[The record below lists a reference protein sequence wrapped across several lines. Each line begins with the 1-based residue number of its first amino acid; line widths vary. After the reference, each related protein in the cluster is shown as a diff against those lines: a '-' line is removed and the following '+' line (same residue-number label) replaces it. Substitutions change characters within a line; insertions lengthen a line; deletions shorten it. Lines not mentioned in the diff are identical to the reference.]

1 MKQPA
6 TPKAIIHQ
14 KFGSKAHYQVKEVAD
29 VDENLWPGLAMPQ
42 KTKIQ
47 YRCVLKLPDFTV
59 SSETFSRKK
68 DAEHSAAQIA
78 LEKLGIEANE
88 QIPTPEGTF
97 DELIARLNILF
108 TDEFLLSTHPL
119 VGHLRVVLKREG
131 SLFGLVPISAIAI
144 CDSKVNS
151 LCKLIDSRAES
162 DPSLLISLISKAA
175 KASTLLSTR
184 DNGFLIQRLKPVL
197 PKAIEVLVSSQISAS
212 NNIQIEVVRIPVH
225 LNEEVN
231 GFKIHV
237 PKYGYY
243 LDVIAKYLEARDSS
257 HILASRTIGKD
268 PSEMRFYF
276 TAPQCLFSSSA
287 KDAVSATDFEAV
299 VNKRAS
305 YISGQ
310 TIYGDAI
317 LANIGYIWRRRSRLL
332 YEDVSLCIYYR
343 MLLGQLPDGY
353 YKLSREA
360 VLTAELPSSY
370 SCATWRGSV
379 PKDLLSL
386 FCRNHRLY
394 QPVFSIQKVASSQI
408 NNTNSDNTH
417 FLRCEVRILSR
428 REEPLIVCS
437 FPDTYRK
444 EADAIQNSALK
455 VLNWFK
461 VYFAQLYLL
470 GDELHSFGIA
480 PGECFKLYPKAI
492 LEEFS
497 LWTSVFAKSLCNYPK
512 PKRVLENG
520 VVSLDNEGLDSGVI
534 PTVGSVTSVSYEVW
548 LLREGEGGKKYLVEK
563 NEEFEFEVG
572 SGAVICPMELCV
584 TQFSVGQSAKFTVGP
599 PPRAV
604 ILAASHAAP
613 SDLSKIPL
621 QNCWLE
627 YAVKVLRV
635 PTPMKERVETT
646 PFSPPL
652 SKQRVEFAVHHINQS
667 HALSLVDFGC
677 GSRSLWDLL
686 LDQNTC
692 LEKLVGVDFSIK
704 RLTSSAKVLH
714 QKLSR
719 NCAMRACL
727 RSAVLL
733 QLKIKRRK
741 KRSAVPYDGSIMDF
755 DERLCN
761 FDICTCLEVIQEMEE
776 EQAQQ
781 FVDIILSKF
790 CPKILIVST
799 PNYEYNPIFQRSS
812 LPNKEEDPEE
822 REKAGPCKLRN
833 LSHKFEWT
841 RGQFEKW
848 ANDLATKHGYGVEF
862 SGVGGSGDEP
872 GFASQIAVF
881 KEVSS
886 GFIDTKSFRSSYK
899 LVWEWCGGNKE
910 RGD

>member
-1 MKQPA
+1 MVTMKQPA

-14 KFGSKAHYQVKEVAD
+14 KFGSKACYQVEEVAD
-29 VDENLWPGLAMPQ
+29 AAENLCPGLAIPQ
-42 KTKIQ
+42 QTKIQ
-47 YRCVLKLPDFTV
+47 YRCVLKLPDLTV
-59 SSETFSRKK
+59 SSGTFSRKK
-68 DAEHSAAQIA
+68 DAEQSAAQIA
-78 LEKLGIEANE
+78 VEKLGIEANE
-88 QIPTPEGTF
+88 QIPTPEGAF

-119 VGHLRVVLKREG
+119 VGHLRVALKREG

-151 LCKLIDSRAES
+151 MCKLIDSRAES
-162 DPSLLISLISKAA
+162 DPSLLLSLISKAA
-175 KASTLLSTR
+175 KASTSLSTR
-184 DNGFLIQRLKPVL
+184 ENGFLIQRQNPVL
-197 PKAIEVLVSSQISAS
+197 PEAMEVLVSSQIGAS
-212 NNIQIEVVRIPVH
+212 NNVEIEVVRIPVC
-225 LNEEVN
+225 LNEEVKRFQIN
-231 GFKIHV
+231 V
-237 PKYGYY
+237 PEDGYY

-257 HILASRTIGKD
+257 HILASRTIGKAS
-268 PSEMRFYF
+268 SEMRFYF

-287 KDAVSATDFEAV
+287 KDVVGATDFEVA

-317 LANIGYIWRRRSRLL
+317 LANIGYTWRSSNLL
-332 YEDVSLCIYYR
+332 YEDVSLCTYYR
-343 MLLGQLPDGY
+343 ILLGQLPDGY

-370 SCATWRGSV
+370 SRATWRGSV

-394 QPVFSIQKVASSQI
+394 QPVFSVQKVASSQS
-408 NNTNSDNTH
+408 NNTNSDNTYL
-417 FLRCEVRILSR
+417 LRCEVRILSR
-428 REEPLIVCS
+428 REELLIVCS

-444 EADAIQNSALK
+444 EADAIQNSAMK

-461 VYFAQLYLL
+461 VYFTQLYLL
-470 GDELHSFGIA
+470 EDELHPFGIA

-497 LWTSVFAKSLCNYPK
+497 LWTSIFAKSFCNYLK

-520 VVSLDNEGLDSGVI
+520 VVLLDIEGLDSGVI

-548 LLREGEGGKKYLVEK
+548 LVREGEEGKRYLVEK

-572 SGAVICPMELCV
+572 SGAVIYPMELCV
-584 TQFSVGQSAKFTVGP
+584 TQLSLDQSAKFTVGP
-599 PPRAV
+599 PPREV
-604 ILAASHAAP
+604 ILAATHTAP
-613 SDLSKIPL
+613 SDISKIPL

-635 PTPMKERVETT
+635 AAPMEERMETAL
-646 PFSPPL
+646 FSPPL
-652 SKQRVEFAVHHINQS
+652 SKQRVEFAVRHINQS

-677 GSRSLWDLL
+677 GSGSL
-686 LDQNTC
+686 LDSLLDHNTC
-692 LEKLVGVDFSIK
+692 LEKLVGVDISV
-704 RLTSSAKVLH
+704 RSLTRAAKVLH
-714 QKLSR
+714 QKLSK
-719 NCAMRACL
+719 NCPMRACL
-727 RSAVLL
+727 RSAVL
-733 QLKIKRRK
+733 
-741 KRSAVPYDGSIMDF
+741 YDGSIMDF
-755 DERLCN
+755 DARLYN
-761 FDICTCLEVIQEMEE
+761 FDIGTCLEVIEHMEE

-781 FVDIILSKF
+781 FGDIALSKF

-799 PNYEYNPIFQRSS
+799 PNYEYNPILQRSS

-822 REKAGPCKLRN
+822 KEKPGPCKFRN
-833 LSHKFEWT
+833 HDHKFEWT

-881 KEVSS
+881 KRGLSS
-886 GFIDTKSFRSSYK
+886 KEGSNGSIGPGSFCSPYE